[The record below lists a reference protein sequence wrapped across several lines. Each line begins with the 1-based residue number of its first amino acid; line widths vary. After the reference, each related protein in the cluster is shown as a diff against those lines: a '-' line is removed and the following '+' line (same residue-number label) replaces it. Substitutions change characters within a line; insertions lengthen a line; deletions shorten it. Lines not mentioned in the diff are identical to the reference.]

1 MVLQIANITKDT
13 PQFMRILE
21 EAYNDIYL
29 PAFPIDEERES
40 LDKFK
45 RALNGEFDKVKI
57 VINILGENL
66 EDPDN
71 YVLKGMSVGYYYESQ
86 NVGLLA
92 YNAISPKHRE
102 KGLGKL
108 MVDSRISSMQ
118 EMARDNGHAELG
130 GVFIEV
136 NDPFKVSPDMD
147 SMDPTKRVTIFKE
160 WGARQVPIDYTQPP
174 VSAGGYYCDS
184 LLLMNYP
191 VEGKYADKKT
201 VEKFLRAIYRD
212 YRTQVVERP
221 DGGSATHMTKAEDDH
236 YFKQMKKQLD
246 ALPDDGKQ
254 KCPGLPGYKVGVPQF
269 HFFR

>member
-1 MVLQIANITKDT
+1 MVLQIANITKET
-13 PQFMRILE
+13 PQLMHLLE

-29 PAFPIDEERES
+29 PAFPIDDERES

-45 RALNGEFDKVKI
+45 RAINGDFDKVKV

-66 EDPDN
+66 EDPKN
-71 YVLKGMSVGYYYESQ
+71 YVIKGMSVGYYYEGQ

-118 EMARDNGHAELG
+118 QMARDNGHAELG

-147 SMDPTKRVTIFKE
+147 SMDPSKRVTIFKE
-160 WGARQVPIDYTQPP
+160 WGAKQVPIDYTQPP
-174 VSAGGYYCDS
+174 VSADGYYCDS

-191 VEGKYADKKT
+191 VEGKYADKGT
-201 VEKFLRAIYRD
+201 IENFLRAIYRD
-212 YRTQVVERP
+212 YRTEKVASA
-221 DGGSATHMTKAEDDH
+221 GGDVTTRVIRAEDDY
-236 YFKQMKKQLD
+236 YFQKMKKQLD
-246 ALPDDGKQ
+246 GAAVDSKAEC
-254 KCPGLPGYKVGVPQF
+254 KIPGYKIGVPKF
-269 HFFR
+269 MFFG